1 MFAPSTEAT
10 RHIPVKR
17 RGFTMV
23 ELVVVITI
31 LGVISVSVLPKL
43 GAIPALRN
51 DAWLDE
57 VVAAVRYARQTAIS
71 HRRLVC
77 LTVGSSSLSLQ
88 IASAHPA
95 TSCNTDLRG
104 PNGTAVFASGISTG
118 ATLNVS
124 PAYSNLIYFLP
135 DGRIASDGNATV
147 FVNRTIAMADAPAST
162 ITLFPETG
170 HVEVN

>member
-1 MFAPSTEAT
+1 MFARCSKETV
-10 RHIPVKR
+10 RPVWQ

-23 ELVVVITI
+23 ELIVVIII

-43 GAIPALRN
+43 SAIPALRN

-57 VVAAVRYARQTAIS
+57 VVAAVRYARQTAVS

-77 LTVGSSSLSLQ
+77 MTVGASSLSLQ
-88 IASAHPA
+88 IASAYPA

-104 PNGTAVFASGISTG
+104 PNGTAVFSSGISTG
-118 ATLNVS
+118 ASLSVT
-124 PAYSNLIYFLP
+124 PAYSNLVYFLP
-135 DGRIASDGNATV
+135 DGRIASDGSATV
-147 FVNRTIAMADAPAST
+147 FVSRSISMADTPTSAV
-162 ITLFPETG
+162 TLFPETG